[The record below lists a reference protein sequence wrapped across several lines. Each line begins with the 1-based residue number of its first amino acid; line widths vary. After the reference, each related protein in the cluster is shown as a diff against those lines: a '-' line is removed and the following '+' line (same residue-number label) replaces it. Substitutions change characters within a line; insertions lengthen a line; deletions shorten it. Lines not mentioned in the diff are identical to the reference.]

1 MRKIE
6 ERIAL
11 YESENREVQVEVLK
25 LYENL
30 GQDETTSYILRLHRN
45 MVPSYG
51 LEVSAK
57 KEAIKYVTS
66 YEKSIANTAKLKESF
81 T

>member
-1 MRKIE
+1 MRKRE
-6 ERIAL
+6 KTIAI
-11 YESENREVQVEVLK
+11 YESDDQEVQVEVLK

-30 GQDETTSYILRLHRN
+30 EQDETTSYILRLHRN
-45 MVPSYG
+45 MERSYG

-57 KEAIKYVTS
+57 KEAMKYVTS
-66 YEKSIANTAKLKESF
+66 YEKSIANMEKLKGSF